1 MGTSQETAGSQPA
14 REPLH
19 SLVYV
24 SSAVE
29 EVTANKLGYLLQRAK
44 ARNLL
49 HGVTGVL
56 LFDAGNFMQYIE
68 GPQAG
73 LAEIYR
79 HIKRDPLH
87 TGIIELCVERNLS
100 RSFGNWAMGARVFN
114 APELAGSILDD
125 DALEQ
130 RLGEL
135 RESGNA
141 AATLLRGFWRRGQHL
156 NSVG

>member
-1 MGTSQETAGSQPA
+1 MGRSQETAGSEPA
-14 REPLH
+14 RESLH

-29 EVTANKLGYLLQRAK
+29 EITADKLSHLLRRAK
-44 ARNLL
+44 ARNLV

-79 HIKRDPLH
+79 HIKRDRLH
-87 TGIIELCVERNLS
+87 AGIIELSVERNLS
-100 RSFGNWAMGARVFN
+100 RSFGNWALGARVFN

-125 DALEQ
+125 GALER

-135 RESGNA
+135 QESGNA
-141 AATLLRGFWRRGQHL
+141 AATLLRGFWRRGRHL
-156 NSVG
+156 GSVG